1 MISWYLVHYQASML
15 SQNNS
20 SPVIVDAGDHSAL
33 KKLILQ
39 AKKGDT
45 EAFGAL
51 YSTLYVPLYRY
62 VISKSHD
69 VELANDICQQTFLK
83 FYEALGSYEPEKSPL
98 AYLFTIAKR
107 LLINHKEKK
116 TFESF
121 DETLFE
127 IYSDD
132 TITIIEE
139 VHIKHLAEHIT
150 TFLPSLTDDEQ
161 EVIRLHFFAE
171 LNYKEIS
178 DVIEKEE
185 AYIRKIK
192 ERALKKL
199 RILVSHLHEP
209 N

>member
-1 MISWYLVHYQASML
+1 ML

-20 SPVIVDAGDHSAL
+20 SSVIVSVGDHNAL

-39 AKKGDT
+39 AKSGNT

-51 YSTLYVPLYRY
+51 YTALYVPLYRY
-62 VISKSHD
+62 VISKCHD
-69 VELANDICQQTFLK
+69 PELAVDISQQVFLK
-83 FYEALGSYEPEKSPL
+83 FYEALSSYEPEKTPL

-107 LLINHKEKK
+107 LLINHSEKK

-121 DETLFE
+121 DETLLETYNDTSFT
-127 IYSDD
+127 ILDD
-132 TITIIEE
+132 TH
-139 VHIKHLAEHIT
+139 VKNLAEKIDT
-150 TFLPSLTDDEQ
+150 YLPSLTSDEQ
-161 EVIRLHFFAE
+161 DVIRLYFYGE
-171 LNYKEIS
+171 LSYKEIS
-178 DVIEKEE
+178 DVLEKEE

-199 RILVSHLHEP
+199 RILTEHLHET